1 MTFEFSVRYSGDTV
15 QSCLMFANPMT
26 KDELL
31 GMAEEALGNLTQP
44 TWASRLVVG
53 VYETRGEQGYSGG
66 LTLMLRGSTD
76 LNADEWWSQAQP
88 YLNQFQRFMNERLG
102 SNTFSAHN
110 CWPVKHWRPVDWQG
124 QRTEEVELF
133 SVL

>member
-15 QSCLMFANPMT
+15 QSCLMLANRMT

-31 GMAEEALGNLTQP
+31 NMAEEVLGNLTQP
-44 TWASRLVVG
+44 VWANRLVVG
-53 VYETRGEQGYSGG
+53 VHATRSEQGYSGG
-66 LTLMLRGSTD
+66 LTLTLRGSTD
-76 LNADEWWSQAQP
+76 LSADEWWSQAQP

-102 SNTFSAHN
+102 SNTFNAHN

-133 SVL
+133 AVL